1 MKGML
6 LADYDPL
13 IDVRRDGEGRI
24 TEGLRVGEVLRQNQ
38 ALILTLHKGELKERP
53 LVGVGLSDMLLDN
66 DPMYWRSSI
75 MEQLEMDGQ
84 RVESVEVTTHGEKIA
99 ADYEEGRRWW
109 R

>member
-1 MKGML
+1 MNGIVMK
-6 LADYDPL
+6 DYDPL

-75 MEQLEMDGQ
+75 MEQLELDGQ
-84 RVESVEVTTHGEKIA
+84 TVGSVEITINGVKIDA
-99 ADYEEGRRWW
+99 EY
-109 R
+109 